1 MNMAGKKM
9 PQSQR
14 LRNFMYRVLSRL
26 GFFPFTFLFVVLHAA
41 RKMVLLRQG
50 HVLVRVSVAAG
61 EAMALPRCVML
72 WLDRVLTGNGGHPFD
87 VCLRLP
93 LVAAHANLHD
103 VFSVMLTHPR
113 LRSLG
118 LYWDSSSLADDLPL
132 LQANNVQADPAA
144 SAASHEELG
153 SPSAKQLAVF
163 LQADHGGIVLPVAAI
178 RDAQTLLKRQAG
190 GGYAVCLNVP
200 LELRLLAD
208 AVVSARTDVRFF
220 DLAPPAPSPRR
231 AANYQSLYEHGL
243 TLQERMALAQAA
255 DAYIGSFDEL
265 GCTALFSAR
274 LVILL
279 GGGNGTQPDCIS
291 SGDIAVWF
299 PVPAEPTT
307 LAPAVVQVLSR
318 KLAPVR

>member
-1 MNMAGKKM
+1 M
-9 PQSQR
+9 PQRQR
-14 LRNFMYRVLSRL
+14 LRKFIYRTLSRL
-26 GFFPFTFLFVVLHAA
+26 GFFPFTFLFVVLNAA
-41 RKMVLLRQG
+41 RKMILLRQG
-50 HVLVRVSVAAG
+50 HVLVRVGVVAG
-61 EAMALPRCVML
+61 EAMNLPRCMML

-93 LVAAHANLHD
+93 PLAADANLHD
-103 VFSVMLTHPR
+103 VFAVLLTHPR

-132 LQANNVQADPAA
+132 LQAKHVRNDPAA
-144 SAASHEELG
+144 STASYEELG
-153 SPSAKQLAVF
+153 SPSIKQFVAYLE
-163 LQADHGGIVLPVAAI
+163 ADHGGIVLPVAAK

-200 LELRLLAD
+200 LELRWLAD

-220 DLAPPAPSPRR
+220 DLAPPASSHLR
-231 AANYQSLYEHGL
+231 AANCQSLYGHGL

-255 DAYIGSFDEL
+255 DAYVGSFDEL
-265 GCTALFSAR
+265 GCAALSSGR

-279 GGGNGTQPDCIS
+279 GGGTAGTQPDRIS
-291 SGDIAVWF
+291 SGDTTVWF

-307 LAPAVVQVLSR
+307 LATAVVQILSR
-318 KLAPVR
+318 KLAPVK